1 MADLIQLAVI
11 NGTPTTTS
19 LAIAERF
26 GKRHD
31 NVIRDIEKLEC
42 SEKFR
47 FLNFEER
54 LREVPGPKGI
64 VRTYRMYNITKDGF
78 SFLVMGFSG
87 KEAAAWKERYIE
99 AFNAM
104 DAALRIQ
111 SIAPLVQV
119 MDLNRQC
126 KRQINQRAWRLGGP
140 DNFERCRAYL
150 IEQVQLAATSGWAL
164 SDRWFEDAI
173 QNAKYQQPSIS
184 SS

>member
-26 GKRHD
+26 GKRHAD
-31 NVIRDIEKLEC
+31 VLRAIENLSC
-42 SEKFR
+42 SQE
-47 FLNFEER
+47 FLQRNIA
-54 LREVPGPKGI
+54 LQLQEVPGPNGSM
-64 VRTYRMYNITKDGF
+64 RTYHLYTVTKNGF
-78 SFLVMGFSG
+78 AFLVMGFTG

-99 AFNAM
+99 AFDAM
-104 DAALRIQ
+104 ESQLRIQ